1 MLYAIH
7 QNVKLEVID
16 AITVCLEGGGL
27 EENRVKG
34 LLYYVWEFFCS
45 LNGQRGINGLFYY
58 VWKFFCSLNG
68 ERWVKGLFYYVW
80 KFFVL

>member
-45 LNGQRGINGLFYY
+45 LNGGRGARGFAGESNSLKTPLFIFPQIGRI
-58 VWKFFCSLNG
+58 W
-68 ERWVKGLFYYVW
+68 E
-80 KFFVL
+80 